1 MQNYRISLHDL
12 PPDGKEFNLDD
23 QAVWQEPLQEFGMEC
38 RISKP
43 LRARLTILP
52 TDGGWL
58 VRGTLTG
65 EVVLP
70 CNRCAEDAVVELDV
84 AFEDFEELPDL
95 EEEAPAS
102 GAAGADPEPP
112 AESRIF
118 YERNAPML
126 DLANICWEE
135 FMLALPVNPLCGAD
149 CKGLCPQCGA
159 NLNAASCSCSQDEGD
174 PRLAVLRGLTLHKP

>member
-12 PPDGKEFNLDD
+12 PPGGKEFSLDD
-23 QAVWQEPLQEFGMEC
+23 QAIWQEPLREFEMDC

-52 TDGGWL
+52 ADGGWL
-58 VRGTLTG
+58 VRGTLAG

-70 CNRCAEDAVVELDV
+70 CNRCAEDAVTEINA
-84 AFEDFEELPDL
+84 AFEEFEELPEQ
-95 EEEAPAS
+95 EEGIPVSENGGAEAVQ
-102 GAAGADPEPP
+102 PP
-112 AESRIF
+112 ESRIF

-126 DLANICWEE
+126 DLAGVCWEE
-135 FMLALPVNPLCGAD
+135 FMLALPVNPLCNAD
-149 CKGLCPQCGA
+149 CKGLCPRCGA
-159 NLNAASCSCSQDEGD
+159 DLNASSCSCSKDEGD